1 MHADN
6 RKVIE
11 SKANEKEW
19 RNECERV
26 KKYLEN
32 VTSVDQKEW
41 RHHIERSKDLSEKI
55 QADVSQILPRNLSCK
70 EASKNLLTFWRNI

>member
-1 MHADN
+1 MMMEKRSESLESRLWAYISVNADN

-32 VTSVDQKEW
+32 ISTLDQKEW
-41 RHHIERSKDLSEKI
+41 RHHIEKSKELSDKI
-55 QADVSQILPRNLSCK
+55 QTDVCS
-70 EASKNLLTFWRNI
+70 F